1 MRKATIE
8 VLERGETVLGSP
20 TMGRYHVLEYVDD
33 EQVGGQFFETMKKAN
48 EHVSQYIQ
56 ENDDE

>member
-8 VLERGETVLGSP
+8 VLKKDEKVLGSP
-20 TMGRYHVLEYVDD
+20 TIGRYHVLEYMDD

-48 EHVSQYIQ
+48 EHVSQYIRGS
-56 ENDDE
+56 DDE

>member
-8 VLERGETVLGSP
+8 VLKEGEKVLGSP
-20 TMGRYHVLEYVDD
+20 TSGRYHVLEYMGD
-33 EQVGGQFFETMKKAN
+33 EQVGGQFFDTMKKAN

-56 ENDDE
+56 ESDE

>member
-8 VLERGETVLGSP
+8 VLERGETVLGYSA
-20 TMGRYHVLEYVDD
+20 MGRYHVLEYVDD

>member
-8 VLERGETVLGSP
+8 VLKKDEKVLGSP
-20 TMGRYHVLEYVDD
+20 TIGRYHVLEYMDD

>member
-1 MRKATIE
+1 MRQATIE
-8 VLERGETVLGSP
+8 KMDTGTKVLGSP

-48 EHVSQYIQ
+48 EHVSQYIR
-56 ENDDE
+56 ESDDE